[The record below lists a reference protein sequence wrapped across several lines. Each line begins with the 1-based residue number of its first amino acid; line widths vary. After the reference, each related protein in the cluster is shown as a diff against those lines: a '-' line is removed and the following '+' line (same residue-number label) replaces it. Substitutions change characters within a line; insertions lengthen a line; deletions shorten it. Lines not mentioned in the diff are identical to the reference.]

1 MDLPTHRAL
10 IQEDAGTVLGMGLV
24 QPLHP
29 VRLPGRVENTRALE
43 VHILP
48 MVLNRGERG
57 RGPGRSAVYSSSTR
71 PRPVVMGGHAAP
83 AGMSTVLRTLYG
95 WLSPMPDTAEGQARS
110 A

>member
-1 MDLPTHRAL
+1 
-10 IQEDAGTVLGMGLV
+10 MGLV

-43 VHILP
+43 VHVHPI
-48 MVLNRGERG
+48 VLNRAERG

-83 AGMSTVLRTLYG
+83 AGMSTVLRTLYS

>member
-43 VHILP
+43 VHVHPI
-48 MVLNRGERG
+48 VLNRGERA
-57 RGPGRSAVYSSSTR
+57 RGPGRSAVCSSSTR
-71 PRPVVMGGHAAP
+71 LRPVVGGRAAP